1 MHTVICTVLLIIY
14 IVNYV
19 YEVYTS
25 YGMSTSFLLVWK
37 VSPVSKNAYKFIMHF
52 FRRMRRKEI
61 SARVEI
67 ITYKGIGQ

>member
-37 VSPVSKNAYKFIMHF
+37 VSPVSKNAYKFNAF
-52 FRRMRRKEI
+52 FSSHASKRNF
-61 SARVEI
+61 SP
-67 ITYKGIGQ
+67 G